1 MKRELFY
8 IIRMKFIDSKSD
20 YGIYVIKK
28 KSARKKA
35 CTHGTCSRRKN
46 ITVAT
51 FYFSFKDSI
60 YSSGNTIAGLTPIRE
75 EQAYS
80 L

>member
-28 KSARKKA
+28 NLQEKKHVHMVHA
-35 CTHGTCSRRKN
+35 HAAKIS
-46 ITVAT
+46 
-51 FYFSFKDSI
+51 
-60 YSSGNTIAGLTPIRE
+60 
-75 EQAYS
+75 Q
-80 L
+80 